1 MKVPNYSYEVV
12 NASGK
17 KINGLIRSASKHTA
31 ISELQDRSFN
41 VRSVQE
47 KQASWLDMEL
57 RFGRAVKLQH
67 FVIFC
72 RQFATLIR
80 SGVQMD
86 AALALLEGQTS
97 SKKLRAALVDITDQ
111 VRNGRQLSKAME
123 AHEAVFPKMFVNM
136 IHSGEMG
143 GSLDQVLD
151 RMAVHYEK
159 EQKTIQKV
167 KSAMTYP
174 GVVLIVAFLVVIFL
188 LVKVVPTFTDMFKDQ
203 GAELPWVTKVV
214 VGASGWVSYYWWMG
228 LLLIIFLP
236 IVIRILIQKES
247 VQYFIDKWKL
257 RIPLVGKMLRNVIIA
272 RLIRTLSELSIS
284 AVPLLQA
291 LEITE
296 KVVGNLLYV
305 AVLKDT
311 RASLEEGKLLSV
323 PMRNSG
329 LFPTMVIQML
339 IVGEETGQVD
349 TMLIKIAEFIES
361 EVEQSVDRMK
371 ALIEPILM
379 LFVSAIVGFI
389 VTAIMSPM
397 FKLYQ
402 NFLH

>member
-1 MKVPNYSYEVV
+1 MPNYSYEVV
-12 NASGK
+12 NAGGKRISG
-17 KINGLIRSASKHTA
+17 IIQSASKHTA
-31 ISELQDRSFN
+31 ISELQERSFN

-47 KQASWLDMEL
+47 KQPGWLDMEI
-57 RFGRAVKLQH
+57 RIGRAVKLQH

-80 SGVQMD
+80 SGVQID

-97 SKKLRAALVDITDQ
+97 SKKLRAALVDVTEQ

-123 AHEAVFPKMFVNM
+123 GHEAVFPKMFINM

-151 RMAVHYEK
+151 RMAAHYEK

-174 GVVLIVAFLVVIFL
+174 TVVLIVAFLVVIFL
-188 LVKVVPTFTDMFKDQ
+188 LVKVVPTFTVMFKDQ
-203 GAELPWVTKVV
+203 GTELPWVTKLV
-214 VGASGWVSYYWWMG
+214 VGISEWASAYWWMG
-228 LLLIIFLP
+228 MLLIVLLA
-236 IVIRILIQKES
+236 IVIRLLMQKES
-247 VQYFIDKWKL
+247 VRYFVDKWKL
-257 RIPLVGKMLRNVIIA
+257 KIPLIGKLLKNVVIA

-291 LEITE
+291 LEVTE

-305 AVLKDT
+305 EVLKDT

-323 PMRNSG
+323 PLKESG
-329 LFPTMVIQML
+329 LFPSMAIQML

-349 TMLIKIAEFIES
+349 TMLTKIAEFIEA

-371 ALIEPILM
+371 ALIEPVLM

-402 NFLH
+402 NFLN